1 MNINIIAHTDSF
13 RDAYL
18 FIKGTKKL
26 EKAAGIPCTLTIM
39 ANTPDMI
46 APIAK
51 TEGFQNDNKPNQTFL

>member
-26 EKAAGIPCTLTIM
+26 EKAAGITFTLTIM
-39 ANTPDMI
+39 ENTPDMI
-46 APIAK
+46 KTIEK
-51 TEGFQNDNKPNQTFL
+51 TEGLKND